1 NELDFQTSIGPFCL
15 SVARPLPSARQLA
28 TVLILAALLPIGY
41 RADDSS
47 RSDRCSRQKS
57 KEALSII
64 EKLILP
70 IFERHSA
77 EMPPGCLF
85 QPKPSRYYD
94 NEKRTFANSCGYCG
108 KSFYRESSLWNHYE
122 RRHPETVAI
131 PRAISSQIWK
141 VILLVLGLYAY
152 YIFVCM
158 HMCDLLG
165 VPRESRHY
173 YTHKRRGRRRCPVLR
188 PLPQPPP
195 PARAHAAQAGKRHTR
210 KKKANETGE
219 QTAEQRVCTVM
230 PSSQVLLCW
239 LWIRIHA
246 SWQKRLR
253 RSPGPELRHAGC
265 SGDEPAGVDAA
276 ADALNASWASKV
288 VTFPIPTAAQPP
300 HHPLARRRQRASASD
315 DRFRRPGRH
324 GGFGPHKTE
333 AALARPAVR
342 SGCGGGQSSFA
353 FAAVARQPGSLR
365 RGRGGSP

>member
-1 NELDFQTSIGPFCL
+1 TSIGPFCL

-47 RSDRCSRQKS
+47 GSDRCSRQKS

-70 IFERHSA
+70 IYERHSA
-77 EMPPGCLF
+77 EIPPGCLF

-94 NEKRTFANSCGYCG
+94 NEKRTFANSVSNWQCGYCG

-122 RRHPETVAI
+122 RRHPETVANGTACLADACPLLRCRVLSLPENFDFWRQALCKEAQMLPLMEKCIQAVASCTHSGQTGKAVQTELYDSVCGYLTCDKYYTVHKSFI

-173 YTHKRRGRRRCPVLR
+173 YTHKRR
-188 PLPQPPP
+188 
-195 PARAHAAQAGKRHTR
+195 
-210 KKKANETGE
+210 
-219 QTAEQRVCTVM
+219 
-230 PSSQVLLCW
+230 
-239 LWIRIHA
+239 
-246 SWQKRLR
+246 
-253 RSPGPELRHAGC
+253 
-265 SGDEPAGVDAA
+265 
-276 ADALNASWASKV
+276 
-288 VTFPIPTAAQPP
+288 
-300 HHPLARRRQRASASD
+300 
-315 DRFRRPGRH
+315 
-324 GGFGPHKTE
+324 
-333 AALARPAVR
+333 
-342 SGCGGGQSSFA
+342 
-353 FAAVARQPGSLR
+353 
-365 RGRGGSP
+365 

>member
-1 NELDFQTSIGPFCL
+1 IELHFQTSIGPFCL

-47 RSDRCSRQKS
+47 GSDRCSRQKS

-70 IFERHSA
+70 IYERHSA
-77 EMPPGCLF
+77 EIPPGCLF

-94 NEKRTFANSCGYCG
+94 NEKRTFANSVSNWQCGYCG

-122 RRHPETVAI
+122 RRHPETVANGTACLADACPLLRCRVLSLPENFDFWRQALCKEAQMLPLMEKCII

-173 YTHKRRGRRRCPVLR
+173 YTHKRR
-188 PLPQPPP
+188 
-195 PARAHAAQAGKRHTR
+195 
-210 KKKANETGE
+210 
-219 QTAEQRVCTVM
+219 
-230 PSSQVLLCW
+230 
-239 LWIRIHA
+239 
-246 SWQKRLR
+246 
-253 RSPGPELRHAGC
+253 
-265 SGDEPAGVDAA
+265 
-276 ADALNASWASKV
+276 
-288 VTFPIPTAAQPP
+288 
-300 HHPLARRRQRASASD
+300 
-315 DRFRRPGRH
+315 
-324 GGFGPHKTE
+324 
-333 AALARPAVR
+333 
-342 SGCGGGQSSFA
+342 
-353 FAAVARQPGSLR
+353 
-365 RGRGGSP
+365 

>member
-94 NEKRTFANSCGYCG
+94 NEKRTFANSVSNWQCGYCG

-122 RRHPETVAI
+122 RRHPETVANGTACLADACPLLRCRVLSLPENFDFWRQALCKEAQMLPLMEKCII

-173 YTHKRRGRRRCPVLR
+173 YTHKRR
-188 PLPQPPP
+188 
-195 PARAHAAQAGKRHTR
+195 
-210 KKKANETGE
+210 
-219 QTAEQRVCTVM
+219 
-230 PSSQVLLCW
+230 
-239 LWIRIHA
+239 
-246 SWQKRLR
+246 
-253 RSPGPELRHAGC
+253 
-265 SGDEPAGVDAA
+265 
-276 ADALNASWASKV
+276 
-288 VTFPIPTAAQPP
+288 
-300 HHPLARRRQRASASD
+300 
-315 DRFRRPGRH
+315 
-324 GGFGPHKTE
+324 
-333 AALARPAVR
+333 
-342 SGCGGGQSSFA
+342 
-353 FAAVARQPGSLR
+353 
-365 RGRGGSP
+365 